1 MAKTRGRVTLPSEAG
16 FLSETK
22 EMLARWGADAL
33 RDSDGTKLDP
43 EIKKLDAKIYTTY
56 FVARGHNEFAREH
69 MEECQQLYLM
79 SRRCT
84 AVDEELRISFMEGYY
99 GEQVVPDYL
108 HDPKEWWEV
117 MDRTAGQPVPAGG
130 WELDPERHQVCV
142 RKAQPFHEY
151 TVSFLVYVIWDLTQM
166 YNHITNSCGGQA
178 PRDSF

>member
-1 MAKTRGRVTLPSEAG
+1 LPED
-16 FLSETK
+16 
-22 EMLARWGADAL
+22 R
-33 RDSDGTKLDP
+33 KLYILKDRRNCCLQ
-43 EIKKLDAKIYTTY
+43 ERCYT
-56 FVARGHNEFAREH
+56 GGN
-69 MEECQQLYLM
+69 
-79 SRRCT
+79 
-84 AVDEELRISFMEGYY
+84 

-117 MDRTAGQPVPAGG
+117 MDRTAGQPVPVGG
-130 WELDPERHQVCV
+130 WELGPERHQVCV